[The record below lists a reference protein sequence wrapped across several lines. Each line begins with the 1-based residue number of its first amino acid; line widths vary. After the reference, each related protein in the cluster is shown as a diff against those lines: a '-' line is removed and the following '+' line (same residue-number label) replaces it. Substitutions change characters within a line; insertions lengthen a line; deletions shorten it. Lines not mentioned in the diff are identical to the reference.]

1 MKTDNRSQNIIMMV
15 IIVILTALVIY
26 IAKRRPSPVAAQTV
40 VTETVMTA
48 ADKQWYEETLR
59 AYNHLLHQV
68 WLDRPSYV
76 EDVLSEYDEFITL
89 DSLLNGHWE
98 DTFEFYNTQDS
109 IEYHQNW
116 FREHS
121 LDPGC
126 EEIPELP
133 SRTTSLL
140 LKVFGNG
147 D

>member
-1 MKTDNRSQNIIMMV
+1 MMV

-98 DTFEFYNTQDS
+98 DTFEFYNETDS
-109 IEYHQNW
+109 IRYHNSWYEERHDPMCPDCYEIKPNRVQQ
-116 FREHS
+116 S
-121 LDPGC
+121 LYD
-126 EEIPELP
+126 L
-133 SRTTSLL
+133 
-140 LKVFGNG
+140 FGNG